1 MLTKVDVG
9 EGSLIMSEFIAV
21 EILVNAS
28 FGVEIHVAMVH
39 VVEE

>member
-9 EGSLIMSEFIAV
+9 EGSLFVSEFVAV
-21 EILVNAS
+21 EILVYAS
-28 FGVEIHVAMVH
+28 FGIEIHVAVVH